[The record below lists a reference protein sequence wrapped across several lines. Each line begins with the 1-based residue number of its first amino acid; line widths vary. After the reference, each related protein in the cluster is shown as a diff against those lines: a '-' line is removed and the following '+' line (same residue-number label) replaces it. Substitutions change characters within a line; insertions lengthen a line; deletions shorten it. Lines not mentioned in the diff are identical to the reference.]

1 TATRPRWFSLDTP
14 QTEIKL
20 RAGPR
25 PLCWVW
31 GVPDINYAVAAC
43 GYDPGR
49 IITMTRDDLQWR
61 LTVADDGGLAENGIL
76 PILIPGASHG

>member
-1 TATRPRWFSLDTP
+1 MPPPPGRVGFLDTP

-31 GVPDINYAVAAC
+31 SVSDIDRAVATC
-43 GYDPGR
+43 GYDLGR
-49 IITMTRDDLQWR
+49 IITMR
-61 LTVADDGGLAENGIL
+61 LR
-76 PILIPGASHG
+76 